1 MARMGWCL
9 MFKVIL
15 FSNNVSEEV
24 EMRKVYCETLI
35 GLAENNRQVMVLDA
49 DVMACVNTKA
59 FAERF
64 PERSINCGIQEAN
77 MYGVAAGL
85 SATGKIPYAQTFAPF
100 CTRRACDQI
109 FMSCAYA
116 KLNVKI
122 IGSDPGIIA
131 ALNGGTHMPFED
143 VGIMRT
149 IPGMTV
155 IEPTDTVMLRYMIAK
170 IAEEYGTHYIRMAR
184 RIVTKI
190 YEAGSSFEIGKAV
203 QIRDG
208 SDVTIIACGYCV
220 AEAVKAAEIL
230 ATRGVSAR
238 VIDMFT
244 IKPIDRETVIKA
256 AEETG
261 AIVTAENHNIM
272 GGLGSAVAE
281 VLAENRP
288 TPMERIGIEDVFG
301 EVGPVDYLAERFGL
315 TTGHIVKKTERALER
330 KNKHDL

>member
-1 MARMGWCL
+1 MGWCL
-9 MFKVIL
+9 AVKVVL
-15 FSNNVSEEV
+15 SSNNGPEAV
-24 EMRKVYCETLI
+24 EMRKIYSETLI
-35 GLAENNRQVMVLDA
+35 GLAEKNCQVMTLEA
-49 DVMACVNTKA
+49 DLMLSGGTET

-64 PERSINCGIQEAN
+64 PERHINCGIQEAN

-109 FMSCAYA
+109 FISCAYA

-122 IGSDPGIIA
+122 IGSDPGITA

-155 IEPTDTVMLRYMIAK
+155 IEPTDTVMLRDMITK

-184 RIVTKI
+184 KTVTKV

-203 QIRDG
+203 QIKNGNDL
-208 SDVTIIACGYCV
+208 TIIAAGFCV
-220 AEAVKAAEIL
+220 AEAIKAAEIL
-230 ATRGVSAR
+230 TTRNISAR
-238 VIDMFT
+238 VLDMFT
-244 IKPIDRETVIKA
+244 IKPIDRDAVIKA
-256 AEETG
+256 AIETG
-261 AIVTAENHNIM
+261 AIVTAENHNIIN
-272 GGLGSAVAE
+272 GLGSAVAE

-288 TPMERIGIEDVFG
+288 TPMERVGVEDMFG

-315 TTGHIVKKTERALER
+315 TAEHIIKKAESVLQR
-330 KNKHDL
+330 KNIHTTQ